1 MCRMRQNMQF
11 LFRLFAYTASDKF
24 STEARCSLWDKNWT
38 LCKMEINVLLQT
50 VENQIAMH
58 KRNPNLQ
65 IITKTTNIF

>member
-1 MCRMRQNMQF
+1 
-11 LFRLFAYTASDKF
+11 
-24 STEARCSLWDKNWT
+24 
-38 LCKMEINVLLQT
+38 MEINVLLQT